1 MVKVSFLKLHN
12 FLQNTYEWRV
22 CIWGND
28 DFGLERD
35 FQSKKEAE
43 EVFDIISNTDIISQ
57 DFLLQEMKFWKA

>member
-1 MVKVSFLKLHN
+1 MASVHL
-12 FLQNTYEWRV
+12 
-22 CIWGND
+22 GND

-57 DFLLQEMKFWKA
+57 DFLLQEMKFRKHNEISYNRKSNF